1 MSADVLSEKDADQQ
15 DVAEKDI
22 SHGQA
27 AQSGS
32 SDTEDGAKS
41 DEIETEREQ
50 RPWDWNEDA
59 HNPYNWPSGKKAMQ
73 VGIIASIAFVA

>member
-1 MSADVLSEKDADQQ
+1 MGADVVSENDATQE
-15 DVAEKDI
+15 DVAEKDS

-32 SDTEDGAKS
+32 SDTEDGTKS
-41 DEIETEREQ
+41 DEIEAETEQ
-50 RPWDWNEDA
+50 PWDWNEDP